1 MAYKFLES
9 KISVSTDNAIH
20 FAKNIKLQDLDNPEL
35 RLENCG
41 NLASKLAESDR
52 IREELIFF
60 QRDFTKK
67 KVGAVLDGRDIGSV
81 IFPDAKIKLFVTA
94 DLEVRAQRRQVDY
107 KKMGQ
112 EHSLRDL
119 TEKLKERDKRDKN
132 RKVSPL
138 ICMPTRSRVSSIS
151 RLTMSTRRRSCW
163 VTSGSKNTMTW
174 SWSRRT
180 SVAWSGHER
189 LPSDWTMQT
198 WSSSTNGARKRI
210 SRK

>member
-1 MAYKFLES
+1 MAYKFLGS
-9 KISVSTDNAIH
+9 KISLSTDNVIH
-20 FAKNIKLQDLDNPEL
+20 VAKNIKLQDLDNPGL
-35 RLENCG
+35 RLESCG

-60 QRDFTKK
+60 QRDFPKK

-94 DLEVRAQRRQVDY
+94 DLEIRAQRRQADY

-112 EHSLRDL
+112 EYSLRDL

-138 ICMPTRSRVSSIS
+138 ICMPDAIVFDNSK
-151 RLTMSTRRRSCW
+151 
-163 VTSGSKNTMTW
+163 TSF
-174 SWSRRT
+174 
-180 SVAWSGHER
+180 ER
-189 LPSDWTMQT
+189 LNKEIIEIVEKKYKSLNLNM
-198 WSSSTNGARKRI
+198 NIKKI
-210 SRK
+210 C

>member
-1 MAYKFLES
+1 MAYKFLGS
-9 KISVSTDNAIH
+9 KISLSTDNAIH
-20 FAKNIKLQDLDNPEL
+20 IAKNIKLQDLDNPEL
-35 RLENCG
+35 RLESCG

-60 QRDFTKK
+60 QRDFPKK

-81 IFPDAKIKLFVTA
+81 IFPDAKIKLFVIA

-112 EHSLRDL
+112 EYSLRDL

-138 ICMPTRSRVSSIS
+138 ICMPDAIVFDNSEIS
-151 RLTMSTRRRSCW
+151 F
-163 VTSGSKNTMTW
+163 
-174 SWSRRT
+174 
-180 SVAWSGHER
+180 ER
-189 LPSDWTMQT
+189 LNKEIIEIVEKKYKSLNLDINVKK
-198 WSSSTNGARKRI
+198 SVK
-210 SRK
+210 